1 MSEITNY
8 MLSTYAYF
16 VNSIIQL
23 FEEFVRI
30 GINLENY
37 TNTISVTVEDIVF
50 RGESVSVALYD
61 LPITMT

>member
-16 VNSIIQL
+16 VNSIIQSFKEL
-23 FEEFVRI
+23 VRI
-30 GINLENY
+30 GINF
-37 TNTISVTVEDIVF
+37 TSTISVTVEDIVF